1 MEAETSGSPSYVS
14 DSQLQMWPP
23 GGAVPQFSEGYS
35 SHLMSYAFTL
45 WHGNGLLSTFRSAGG
60 RSSALRRQ
68 LFRLI
73 PAIKRR
79 SPALYHLIAQSLQK
93 PNDPNPLSACHCFC
107 DGVRLPPSLPP
118 SLGSRPVQR
127 ELAQQLKGQKKKKG
141 QREMLAQKT
150 RFQINHGAN
159 VIGDLPT
166 AGRSL
171 LILTRAAVLSSGA
184 NFEQPGSSFSPS
196 FNSSSSPF
204 VSDP

>member
-1 MEAETSGSPSYVS
+1 MDTSHQTSRGMEAETSGSPSYVS

-141 QREMLAQKT
+141 QREMLAQKNPISNKP
-150 RFQINHGAN
+150 RRKRNR
-159 VIGDLPT
+159 
-166 AGRSL
+166 RSPNCWKEPPNPN
-171 LILTRAAVLSSGA
+171 ASGSFVLRR
-184 NFEQPGSSFSPS
+184 
-196 FNSSSSPF
+196 
-204 VSDP
+204 

>member
-1 MEAETSGSPSYVS
+1 
-14 DSQLQMWPP
+14 
-23 GGAVPQFSEGYS
+23 
-35 SHLMSYAFTL
+35 MSYAFTL

-93 PNDPNPLSACHCFC
+93 PNDPNPLSACHCFS
-107 DGVRLPPSLPP
+107 DGVRLPPSLLT
-118 SLGSRPVQR
+118 LGSRPVHR
-127 ELAQQLKGQKKKKG
+127 ELAQQLKGQKKKKKA
-141 QREMLAQKT
+141 RERNVGT
-150 RFQINHGAN
+150 EHPISN

-171 LILTRAAVLSSGA
+171 VILMRAAVFVLRRKLPA
-184 NFEQPGSSFSPS
+184 AEVEFQPIIQFLLVSFCFRPLMFFCSARR
-196 FNSSSSPF
+196 
-204 VSDP
+204 SD